1 MSDDWTET
9 GQEISSPAELLEFL
23 SRIRSEAG
31 HMGTGLARA
40 AWGAENGQAWIDRSG
55 GDQPPNAV
63 EIAASLNMTV
73 TPAGTMA
80 KDATLRQ
87 ALAGLLAA
95 LEAVDQAALTAWLA
109 HVAAQEPTRT
119 A

>member
-9 GQEISSPAELLEFL
+9 GQDISTPGQLLEYL
-23 SRIRSEAG
+23 SRIRYEAK
-31 HMGTGLARA
+31 HMYTGLARA
-40 AWGAENGQAWIDRSG
+40 AWGAENEQAWIDRSNRQ
-55 GDQPPNAV
+55 QPPNAV
-63 EIAASLNMTV
+63 EIAASLNMTI
-73 TPAGTMA
+73 TPAGTTA
-80 KDATLRQ
+80 KDATFRQ

-109 HVAAQEPTRT
+109 HVAAQDPTRT